1 MKITFIVP
9 SPQWLTAAGVRIR
22 YKRLKPF
29 FYDKGCN
36 ISIIPLQDITER
48 CIQESNVVIIS
59 KIFSSDSL
67 YIISLCRTLDVKV
80 GLDLFD
86 DYFSDQR
93 LSVFRKFQDW
103 LELASKIIDFI
114 ICSTDR
120 MKNVASDYI
129 DPGLIHKINDTRD
142 SSITFSETEDLLDQ
156 KRYAFFY
163 KKEFNVLWFGIGDNP
178 YFSVGINDLANYSNA
193 LFQINKLSPSINLT
207 ILTNERALSARNLTR
222 ISRLPIRA
230 NLEIWSESKEIEY
243 LKDSHLAFMPVSHQ
257 KFSIA
262 KSSNRCLTALTYG
275 CQVLSNGFD
284 LYSEFSDL
292 IYTST
297 RDFAVD
303 YKNAK
308 FRFSHNS
315 ISGFKSICK
324 HSYDSDV
331 EVSKFLKFLELKVFN
346 LSSTNQVSF
355 CIGNTKPKSLRHEQN
370 FKNSLFPV
378 IDGSTLSITS
388 NTNFGVERYDDI
400 IYFVFSNGLEDL
412 LLESWHKYLR
422 HKYFNENKEQLKVP
436 YRILSFEYV
445 ENKLPV
451 MKADLQRVI
460 TSRFTE
466 KSSDKVFGLIQS
478 EIHQSIADPS
488 LRKLV
493 RILFGYDNVF
503 YSDCHN
509 RIQPFKAEILR

>member
-48 CIQESNVVIIS
+48 CIQESDVVIIS

-156 KRYAFFY
+156 KRYAFFH

-193 LFQINKLSPSINLT
+193 LFQ
-207 ILTNERALSARNLTR
+207 E
-222 ISRLPIRA
+222 
-230 NLEIWSESKEIEY
+230 
-243 LKDSHLAFMPVSHQ
+243 
-257 KFSIA
+257 
-262 KSSNRCLTALTYG
+262 
-275 CQVLSNGFD
+275 
-284 LYSEFSDL
+284 
-292 IYTST
+292 
-297 RDFAVD
+297 
-303 YKNAK
+303 
-308 FRFSHNS
+308 
-315 ISGFKSICK
+315 
-324 HSYDSDV
+324 
-331 EVSKFLKFLELKVFN
+331 
-346 LSSTNQVSF
+346 
-355 CIGNTKPKSLRHEQN
+355 
-370 FKNSLFPV
+370 
-378 IDGSTLSITS
+378 
-388 NTNFGVERYDDI
+388 
-400 IYFVFSNGLEDL
+400 
-412 LLESWHKYLR
+412 
-422 HKYFNENKEQLKVP
+422 
-436 YRILSFEYV
+436 
-445 ENKLPV
+445 
-451 MKADLQRVI
+451 
-460 TSRFTE
+460 
-466 KSSDKVFGLIQS
+466 
-478 EIHQSIADPS
+478 
-488 LRKLV
+488 
-493 RILFGYDNVF
+493 
-503 YSDCHN
+503 
-509 RIQPFKAEILR
+509 